1 MKSLRDGSN
10 EYFHSNQL
18 ILSPQYQTTWGMRQ
32 FFGQHVHWIFLGTR
46 RVQLLG
52 KSSISVGMQLVRSIT
67 IPVYPKDLMVS
78 FGWLPPSIDLYFG
91 SAR

>member
-32 FFGQHVHWIFLGTR
+32 FLANCVHRSFLGAR
-46 RVQLLG
+46 GVQLLG
-52 KSSISVGMQLVRSIT
+52 KSSVSVGVIGTFNYSCFDLLAASILKSCT
-67 IPVYPKDLMVS
+67 QSTMKYGT
-78 FGWLPPSIDLYFG
+78 F
-91 SAR
+91 A